1 MSIDSL
7 PAEMLQGGHYARK
20 GSQQLQRDL
29 LAPCVDVVR
38 VPRVSDGQRAS
49 RQRHVVMD
57 ELQHAVEARHG
68 LHALG
73 VRLKEKGLV
82 VALHPQV
89 LGARLG
95 LDAEREE
102 VPVVRAVSYQKGP
115 AGLRVQQVIGL
126 FAADGAPVE
135 AALLEHPDGVLH
147 HLELQLRAEGLV
159 TVRRQPHACV
169 KQAAA
174 HCVVKLAVGDHGA
187 THKPPAAGNTTQSVV
202 LTVKE

>member
-1 MSIDSL
+1 
-7 PAEMLQGGHYARK
+7 
-20 GSQQLQRDL
+20 
-29 LAPCVDVVR
+29 
-38 VPRVSDGQRAS
+38 
-49 RQRHVVMD
+49 MD
-57 ELQHAVEARHG
+57 EFQHAVEAGHG

-102 VPVVRAVSYQKGP
+102 VPVVRAVSDQKCP
-115 AGLRVQQVIGL
+115 TGLRVQQVIGL

-147 HLELQLRAEGLV
+147 HLVLQL
-159 TVRRQPHACV
+159 
-169 KQAAA
+169 
-174 HCVVKLAVGDHGA
+174 
-187 THKPPAAGNTTQSVV
+187 
-202 LTVKE
+202 